1 MEKNVIGYE
10 IMNEKNHEETLDV
23 MKFLGILLDH
33 KGWIALFTLLTT
45 LIGAGYAFLAPPVYL
60 ANASIQ
66 IEDKSAGGAL
76 KDFAGIFEEKSSS
89 HTEIAILKSRMVL
102 SYAVEKLDL
111 TTQVEPIYPIPI
123 LGKLFASATGYSP
136 QITISHFT
144 PLNEAANTLILEI
157 GEQRDSYT
165 LFLEKTTEPLLTG
178 KVGEKYDT
186 DLIQFSLSQIN
197 AKPKQRFLI
206 NKLPELT
213 VISALQEQLS
223 VHEIGKQ
230 TGIINI
236 AIQGKDKKHIQDIVS
251 SIAESYLLQ
260 NVARNSAE
268 ASKSL
273 EFLNQQLPD
282 VRQKLSDSENR
293 LNEFRLKNE
302 SVDLSL
308 EAKATL
314 DTIIQI
320 EADLSELSIQESEI
334 SRKFTL
340 KHPSYVALIDKRNV
354 LNAEKERLNK
364 QLEKL
369 PNTQKEMI
377 RFTRDLEVNQ
387 HIYIQLL
394 NKMQELD
401 VVKAS
406 TIGNVRILDHAQV
419 FPNPVAPKKA
429 LVIILA
435 FLLGG
440 LLSSFLVLF
449 RNYFQ
454 RGIESTADV
463 DKTGLPTYAAIPHS
477 EQQPAISRKHVHKG
491 KYRLLSESH
500 PEDNAIEAIR
510 SLRTSLHFAML
521 EAPNNLVMISGTLPS
536 VGKSFISS
544 NLANVLAKTG
554 KRVLLIDADL
564 RRSYLRPFLGIANK
578 QGLSEA
584 IAQNIPFEDIVHQYA
599 EFAIITKGNTPPNPS
614 ELFYTAR
621 FQQLLEWASSHY
633 DLVVIDTPPILPV
646 TDAAIIGRY
655 VGTTLLVGLFG
666 KTTVKEIEIA
676 KTRFAQ
682 AGVPVKGFILNGT
695 KRKALSYYDY
705 YSYRS

>member
-1 MEKNVIGYE
+1 MEQHVIGYE
-10 IMNEKNHEETLDV
+10 IMNEKNNEDTIDV
-23 MKFLGILLDH
+23 MKFFGILLDH

-45 LIGAGYAFLAPPVYL
+45 LIGGGYAFLAPPIYL

-76 KDFAGIFEEKSSS
+76 QDFTGIFEEKSSS

-102 SYAVEKLDL
+102 SYAVEKLGL

-123 LGKLFASATGYSP
+123 LGSLVANVTGYSP
-136 QITISHFT
+136 QITIAHFT
-144 PLNEAANTLILEI
+144 PFKDTADSLILEI
-157 GEQRDSYT
+157 GEQPDNYT
-165 LFLEKTTEPLLTG
+165 LFAEKTAEKLLSG
-178 KVGEKYDT
+178 VVGETYKT

-213 VISALQEQLS
+213 VISDLQDKLS
-223 VHEIGKQ
+223 IHEIGKQ

-236 AIQGKDKKHIQDIVS
+236 AIQGKNKKYIQDLVAN
-251 SIAESYLLQ
+251 IAESYLLQ

-282 VRQKLSDSENR
+282 VRQKLSDAENR

-354 LNAEKERLNK
+354 LNAEKQRLNK

-387 HIYIQLL
+387 QIYIQLL

-429 LVIILA
+429 IIIMIS
-435 FLLGG
+435 FLLGA
-440 LLSSFLVLF
+440 LLSSLFVLF
-449 RNYFQ
+449 KHYFQ
-454 RGIESTADV
+454 HGIESVAEV
-463 DKTGLPTYAAIPHS
+463 EKTGLPTYAAIPHS
-477 EQQPAISRKHVHKG
+477 EQQPTVSRKDVHKG
-491 KYRLLSESH
+491 KYQLLSESH
-500 PEDNAIEAIR
+500 PTDNAIEAIR

-521 EAPNNLVMISGTLPS
+521 EAPNNLVMISGTLPA

-544 NLANVLAKTG
+544 NLANIVAKTG

-564 RRSYLRPFLGIANK
+564 RRSYLRSFLGIANK
-578 QGLSEA
+578 QGLSEV
-584 IAQNIPFEDIVHQYA
+584 IAQNIPFEEVVHQYA
-599 EFAIITKGNTPPNPS
+599 GFEVITKGNMPPNPS

-621 FQQLLEWASSHY
+621 FQQLLEWASRHY

-646 TDAAIIGRY
+646 TDAAIIGRH
-655 VGTTLLVGLFG
+655 VGTTLLVGLFE

-682 AGVPVKGFILNGT
+682 AGVQVKGFILNGT
-695 KRKALSYYDY
+695 KRKALSEYDY
-705 YSYRS
+705 YNYRS